1 MSAEVPLAISF
12 VAYHGTISRPGT
24 FDNHRRSNST
34 MSWKIAIT
42 VALLTGIITAVITAP
57 VADRITKAHG
67 VSDFE
72 GGRGMMIAFLLIP
85 AGFIGGV
92 LIGLLCTKL
101 VHAVEW
107 AQFWKAAGLSIGLSL
122 VTLFSI
128 AGLSLLTIIRPP
140 LLEGHELTLQLE
152 VHVPLQHI
160 TPQSRG
166 KDKIRMSLYARPK
179 DNQYATIDTANYREE
194 DGMFI
199 VTAHAALNSRSFTR
213 TVSFLIEDH
222 TWLAADL
229 ELAGSPGEQD
239 LEWTGLMPMREA
251 RTSDGQP
258 ATTDTRYR
266 YRVVKGVKSK

>member
-1 MSAEVPLAISF
+1 
-12 VAYHGTISRPGT
+12 
-24 FDNHRRSNST
+24 

-72 GGRGMMIAFLLIP
+72 GGRGMMLAFLLIP

-140 LLEGHELTLQLE
+140 LLEGRELTLQLE

-166 KDKIRMSLYARPK
+166 KDKIRMSLYAGPK
-179 DNQYATIDTANYREE
+179 DNQYATIDTAGYRESE
-194 DGMFI
+194 GALV
-199 VTAHAALNSRSFTR
+199 VTANAALNSRSSMR

-229 ELAGSPGEQD
+229 ALPASPGEQD

-251 RTSDGQP
+251 RTSGAQTV
-258 ATTDTRYR
+258 TTDTYFR
-266 YRVVKGVKSK
+266 YRVVKGVKTE